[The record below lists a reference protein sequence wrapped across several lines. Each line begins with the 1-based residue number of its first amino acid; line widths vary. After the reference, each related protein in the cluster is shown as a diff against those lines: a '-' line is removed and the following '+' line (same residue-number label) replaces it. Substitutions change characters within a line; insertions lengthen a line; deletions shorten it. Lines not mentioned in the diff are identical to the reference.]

1 MNRSHPTRNI
11 ALRFITPLLVSI
23 ALLGAAALGGALSSP
38 IAVRNLRPVIGVF
51 SQETGTIT
59 GSSTIDAEVKAE
71 LSAYRYMIPASYV
84 NWVGQAGG
92 RVLPILLN
100 QPAGYY
106 DEVFEQTNGFS
117 FLAAIRGSIRRTS
130 TQRRGKSSGIW
141 PKKRTIAETT
151 TRYGVRVWDSKNSR
165 CWRLATAMSS
175 ASMWWQRIWH
185 CPCGL
190 PAVQSRAGFSSRF
203 PQNS

>member
-23 ALLGAAALGGALSSP
+23 ALLGAAALEGALSSP

-71 LSAYRYMIPASYV
+71 LSAYRYMLPASYV

-106 DEVFEQTNGFS
+106 DEVFEQQTGFS

-151 TRYGVRVWDSKNSR
+151 THMGTCLVFEELSVLETGDGDVIS
-165 CWRLATAMSS
+165 LDVVATNL
-175 ASMWWQRIWH
+175 H